1 MIALLNSGQP
11 HTGSD
16 FFPMTL
22 IPDHATETL
31 PFVDSAT
38 QGDHYNP
45 REPPILAGRG
55 RFFNI
60 VAIRGDGIVK
70 ECPAFATDR

>member
-1 MIALLNSGQP
+1 MLGLNP
-11 HTGSD
+11 HGSD
-16 FFPMTL
+16 VFPLIL

-31 PFVDSAT
+31 PFVDAAT

-55 RFFNI
+55 HFFNI
-60 VAIRGDGIVK
+60 APIRGDGIVK